1 MATALYSYFAIT
13 ATYAPIRGFFLCL
26 LSGQKR
32 KILKDPCWI
41 VCKFFMHREYF
52 WHMNSMQILLELQ
65 KSSTGGN
72 KFKAK
77 VRGIALR

>member
-1 MATALYSYFAIT
+1 
-13 ATYAPIRGFFLCL
+13 
-26 LSGQKR
+26 
-32 KILKDPCWI
+32 
-41 VCKFFMHREYF
+41 
-52 WHMNSMQILLELQ
+52 MNSMQILLELQ